1 MVYTINKD
9 KQVQTKR
16 GVSIR
21 TRYAQKLPIHQSRKL
36 LYYYRILQPKLQR
49 KEYIDMANKQ
59 KKRADGR
66 IQTSFMFKG
75 HRYYVYGYDKQEVER
90 KKYERMQE
98 LEKGVLD
105 HSNPMMD
112 SYYENW
118 AANRNGIVKEATL
131 RTQEH
136 FYNTIKGLNISGVRF
151 GEYRLSEVKA
161 DDIRALQKEL
171 LSSGNSEQTVNDK
184 IAFISH
190 MFHDAVKERYID
202 YNPCSP
208 VKPLKRTNPRARD
221 TIHRA
226 LTLEEQ
232 REFFE
237 AAKKSNYYNVYRFA
251 ILTGMRIGEIGALY
265 ISDISN
271 NMIHVERTITRT
283 QSGSYVI
290 GDDTKTWNGKRTIP
304 LNDDIKA
311 VIENQKA
318 INKILDNGKV
328 MSMHD
333 TLFKAVDRGLLM
345 ATPLDRDLGRIC
357 KRIGIEHFTCH
368 AFRATFAT
376 RCIEANMPVRTIQEL
391 LGHADYS
398 LTMNLYGHVT
408 DDTKERAMNDL
419 HIAI

>member
-1 MVYTINKD
+1 M
-9 KQVQTKR
+9 
-16 GVSIR
+16 
-21 TRYAQKLPIHQSRKL
+21 AQK
-36 LYYYRILQPKLQR
+36 QR
-49 KEYIDMANKQ
+49 
-59 KKRADGR
+59 KRADGR
-66 IQTSFMFKG
+66 LQKSFMFNGK
-75 HRYYVYGYDKQEVER
+75 RYYVYGYDKQEVER
-90 KKYERMQE
+90 KALSRLQE
-98 LEKGVLD
+98 LEIGKINHD
-105 HSNPMMD
+105 NPFMNL
-112 SYYENW
+112 YYEKWSN
-118 AANRNGIVKEATL
+118 NRVGIVKEATL

-136 FYNTIKGLNISGVRF
+136 FFNTIKNLNINGFKF
-151 GEYRLSEVKA
+151 GEYRLADVKA

-171 LSSGNSEQTVNDK
+171 LANGNSEQTVNDK

-208 VKPLKRTNPRARD
+208 VKPLKRTSARARD

-232 REFFE
+232 KLFFE
-237 AAKKSNYYNVYRFA
+237 AAKSSNYYNVYRFA
-251 ILTGMRIGEIGALY
+251 VLTGMRIGEIGALY
-265 ISDISN
+265 ISDICN

-311 VIENQKA
+311 VIESQKS

-328 MSMHD
+328 TSMHE
-333 TLFKAVDRGLLM
+333 TLFKSFDRGLLM

-376 RCIEANMPVRTIQEL
+376 RCIESNMPVRTIQEL
-391 LGHADYS
+391 LGHADFS

-408 DDTKERAMNDL
+408 DDTKEQAMSSL